1 MEIKNLRKTA
11 SRILKAIKNK
21 ERIILYG
28 DADLDGVASVIILK
42 ESIQSLGEEIA
53 AIYFPDREAEG
64 YGISETGL
72 NFLRKLAPA
81 LFIAVDCGIGNFK
94 EAKLAK
100 NLGFEVIIIDHHQV
114 LGKLPEASIIVD
126 PKQKG
131 DKYPFKELAASGIVF
146 KLSELI
152 LSSKMTDALR
162 KSFLE
167 LTALA
172 TIADMMPNEQENK
185 TFIEQGLTSM
195 ENSWRPGLQAFFEI
209 EPFESIA
216 NLSQKVSKL
225 VSILN
230 IRDLHKG
237 IPASFR
243 LLTSSSKAESQKIIE
258 KLLRKSEIKK
268 EKINKI
274 AEEIEWQLSK
284 ESEDIVFIGST
295 EWEFDLISSL
305 ASIICNKYKK
315 PTFIFKKGKKESQ
328 GAVRALSGVNSV
340 CLMEK
345 CSKYLLTFG
354 GHPRASGFRI
364 KNENLEKFKACL
376 IKNIQEN

>member
-131 DKYPFKELAASGIVF
+131 DKYPFKELATTGIVF

-185 TFIEQGLTSM
+185 TFIEQGLTSV
-195 ENSWRPGLQAFFEI
+195 ENFWRPGLQAFFEI

-284 ESEDIVFIGST
+284 ESKDIVFIGST

>member
-100 NLGFEVIIIDHHQV
+100 NLGFEVIIIDHHHV

-131 DKYPFKELAASGIVF
+131 DKYSFKELATTGIVF

-152 LSSKMTDALR
+152 LNSKMTDALR

-167 LTALA
+167 LVALA

-185 TFIEQGLTSM
+185 IFIEQGLASM

-268 EKINKI
+268 EKIKKI
-274 AEEIEWQLSK
+274 VAGIEWQLSK